1 MIWLRCKVPG
11 ISGGKY
17 SAFCNLMLPMQQ
29 QENQAVLGKDK
40 QEDQSASVT
49 GVQGWGKGVLPQ
61 GSIRRKIGAGYAL
74 AVGIAILGTTAGLV
88 TGEYYQQQ
96 AIAQHNRAHEQ
107 EHLLRELKMA
117 LLQARSHAS
126 RFPVVLGNSVW
137 LQYENQGFKQS
148 LLQAEQALAKTKTF
162 IDHSDNRTLRS
173 TRELQ
178 HLLQTYSITISA
190 YGRLSESLLQQINAT
205 NLKPDELLSAQQHLL
220 RNHSGEVEITL
231 DRISQQLTQQILV
244 AQAQDRQAFA
254 TLQRAGELRVRII
267 VASMLLS
274 IVIAAILALYTSQAI
289 AQPIRSVTNVAQQV
303 AEESNFTLRAPIT
316 TSDEVGVLATSLN
329 QLIHRIAVY
338 TEELKQ
344 AEVQLIQTEKMSS
357 LGAMVAGIAHE
368 INNPVNFIYGNLD
381 YATNYFQDLL
391 TLLHLYQQNY
401 PVPNSEIQNQLD
413 EIDFDFLARD
423 LPKILSSM
431 KDGTNRIREI
441 VLSLRNFSRLDE
453 AGMKLVNIHEGID
466 NTLLILNSR
475 LKRGIEVIKQY
486 GDLPLVECAPAQL
499 NQVFMNLLCNAIDA
513 IASRLP
519 ADTALAVA
527 NANDALKMGSGE
539 EDTGNSALTA
549 SPRHRVTVSSTIP
562 TIWIRTEVVNQDW
575 VVIKIADNGSGI
587 PPAIK
592 GRIFDPFFTTKEP
605 GKGTGLG
612 LAISYQIIIQHHG
625 KIEVNSTPEQ
635 GTEFTITLPI
645 LEPNKPHR

>member
-1 MIWLRCKVPG
+1 
-11 ISGGKY
+11 
-17 SAFCNLMLPMQQ
+17 MLPMQQ
-29 QENQAVLGKDK
+29 RENQAVLGKDK
-40 QEDQSASVT
+40 QEDQSALVT
-49 GVQGWGKGVLPQ
+49 GVQRWGKGVLPQ

-96 AIAQHNRAHEQ
+96 AIAQHHRAHEQ
-107 EHLLRELKMA
+107 EHLLRELNMA

-126 RFPVVLGNSVW
+126 RFAVVLGNSVW

-148 LLQAEQALAKTKTF
+148 ILQAEQVVAKTKTF
-162 IDHSDNRTLRS
+162 IDRPNNKTLGNI
-173 TRELQ
+173 RELQ
-178 HLLQTYSITISA
+178 HLLQTYTITIDA

-231 DRISQQLTQQILV
+231 DRISQQLTQQILA
-244 AQAQDRQAFA
+244 AQDQDRQAFA

-368 INNPVNFIYGNLD
+368 INNPVNFIYGNID
-381 YATNYFQDLL
+381 YANNYFQDLL
-391 TLLHLYQQNY
+391 TLLRLYQQNY

-453 AGMKLVNIHEGID
+453 AGMKLVNLHEGID

-539 EDTGNSALTA
+539 EDTGNCALSA
-549 SPRHRVTVSSTIP
+549 SPHHRVTVSSTIP
-562 TIWIRTEVVNQDW
+562 TIWIRTEVANQDW
-575 VVIKIADNGSGI
+575 VVIKITDNGSGI

-625 KIEVNSTPEQ
+625 KIEVNSTPGQ

-645 LEPNKPHR
+645 YSAPV

>member
-17 SAFCNLMLPMQQ
+17 SACCNLMLPMQQ
-29 QENQAVLGKDK
+29 RENQAVLGKDK
-40 QEDQSASVT
+40 QEDQSALVT
-49 GVQGWGKGVLPQ
+49 GVQRWGKGVLPQ

-96 AIAQHNRAHEQ
+96 AIAQHHRAHEQ
-107 EHLLRELKMA
+107 EHLLRELNMA

-126 RFPVVLGNSVW
+126 RFAVVLGNSVW

-148 LLQAEQALAKTKTF
+148 ILQAEQVVAKTKTF
-162 IDHSDNRTLRS
+162 IDRPNNKTLGNI
-173 TRELQ
+173 RELQ
-178 HLLQTYSITISA
+178 HLLQTYTITIDA

-231 DRISQQLTQQILV
+231 DRISQQLTQQILA
-244 AQAQDRQAFA
+244 AQDQDRQAFA

-368 INNPVNFIYGNLD
+368 INNPVNFIYGNID
-381 YATNYFQDLL
+381 YANNYFQDLL
-391 TLLHLYQQNY
+391 TLLRLYQQNY

-453 AGMKLVNIHEGID
+453 AGMKLVNLHEGID

-539 EDTGNSALTA
+539 EDTGNCALSA
-549 SPRHRVTVSSTIP
+549 SPHHRVTVSSTIP
-562 TIWIRTEVVNQDW
+562 TIWIRTEVANQDW
-575 VVIKIADNGSGI
+575 VVIKITDNGSGI

-625 KIEVNSTPEQ
+625 KIEVNSTPGQ

-645 LEPNKPHR
+645 YSAPV